1 MSAPASTERAA
12 YLEPG
17 TTAFWRANAA
27 LSLAGFTCFALL
39 YGTQPVLPQLSAEY
53 GLAPATASLSVTAGT
68 AVMAALLIP
77 LSLVADRHGR
87 ERLMRYGLLLASIFA
102 AASAV
107 APDFSLLV
115 VCRAGVGACIAG
127 VPAAAMAY
135 LGDEI
140 APSARARAMGIYI
153 AANALG
159 GMSGRFLC
167 ALATQWLG
175 WRIGLGT
182 LAVLGVA
189 AVIAF
194 WRLLPP
200 ARHFQPHSMRP
211 AELFADV
218 RAIYRDPGL
227 RWLFAIA
234 FLIMGSFIGAYNFLA
249 FRLSQS
255 PFNLGPAAIGA
266 IFLLYAV
273 GSVASTWAGHQVDR
287 IGRSRLLQRMSVGM
301 ALGALVTLSD
311 SVPLI
316 IAGLAIFT
324 FGFFAVHAVASGWV
338 GRRALA
344 RRGLVSAN
352 YLSSYYLGGSV
363 LGSLAGWPW
372 THGGWPAV
380 VLLLLACIAALTVA
394 AGRMKRHT
402 EP

>member
-1 MSAPASTERAA
+1 MTASSPTDPAG

-17 TTAFWRANAA
+17 TAAFRRANAA
-27 LSLAGFTCFALL
+27 LSLAGFICFALL
-39 YGTQPVLPQLSAEY
+39 YGTQPVLPQLSDEFRI
-53 GLAPATASLSVTAGT
+53 APAAASLSVTAGT

-77 LSLVADRHGR
+77 LSLVADRYGR
-87 ERLMRYGLLLASIFA
+87 ERLMRFGLLGASVFA
-102 AASAV
+102 AVSAV
-107 APDFSLLV
+107 APEFSLLV
-115 VCRAGVGACIAG
+115 ACRAGAGACIAG

-140 APSARARAMGIYI
+140 APAARARSMGIYI

-159 GMSGRFLC
+159 GMSGRFIC

-175 WRIGLGT
+175 WRVGLGV
-182 LAVLGVA
+182 LALVGVV

-194 WRLLPP
+194 WRLLPSP
-200 ARHFQPHSMRP
+200 RHFRPHSMQPSR
-211 AELFADV
+211 LFADV
-218 RAIYRDPGL
+218 RAIYADPAL

-234 FLIMGSFIGAYNFLA
+234 FVIMGSFIGLYNFLA

-255 PFNLGPAAIGA
+255 PFDLGPAAIGA

-273 GSVASTWAGHQVDR
+273 GSVASTWAGHHAER
-287 IGRSRLLQRMSVGM
+287 IGRPRLVRLMSACM
-301 ALGALVTLSD
+301 ALGILVTLANSI
-311 SVPLI
+311 VTI

-338 GRRALA
+338 GRRATV

-372 THGGWPAV
+372 SHGGWPAV
-380 VLLLLACIAALTVA
+380 VAFLLVCVATLMAIALRLRRYTDD
-394 AGRMKRHT
+394 
-402 EP
+402 